1 MLRSF
6 QNTENT
12 KTQNKVYYVS
22 KNALFQ
28 IKKIKYLR
36 PIYKI
41 LMIFTI
47 TKLYI
52 HSIHICI

>member
-28 IKKIKYLR
+28 INKIEYL
-36 PIYKI
+36 PPCNFV
-41 LMIFTI
+41 L
-47 TKLYI
+47 
-52 HSIHICI
+52 